1 MNRPALALLLAVSA
15 VFPLASCATGT
26 GTGTGTGSGSGPKVA
41 GNEIGGAIPMAGLTR
56 EQAAEMARAH
66 CSKYGH
72 SARMLAVRPD
82 AGDKAVFECI

>member
-1 MNRPALALLLAVSA
+1 MNRHAVALLLVVSA
-15 VFPLASCATGT
+15 AFALCSCAT
-26 GTGTGTGSGSGPKVA
+26 GPKVA

-72 SARMLAVRPD
+72 SARMLGVRPD